1 MVIEFTMEACIIR
14 DTIFNEALED
24 LQATME
30 KKDFPLRVAVLDDD
44 FYALKWNTALIM
56 RDPRTTVVTEAETPD
71 ELLDLLRKEERIHV
85 VVVDVEYGE
94 EFPPLDELLTSIK
107 KRSPNAVIVC
117 LSQYGEAE
125 AIQSAITHGVQGY
138 LIKSEV
144 RMAIV
149 PAIMKA
155 TMNGLVISPG
165 IADSFGKSPPL
176 GEPEIHVLPEWSPN
190 PRLTPQIIKSFWLR
204 VFFGMRASLA
214 ADELYLETATVERY
228 INQAYKVLTDGWADE
243 SYLFDV
249 DFSTLSP
256 EDQAFVWF
264 TLPPRK

>member
-1 MVIEFTMEACIIR
+1 MESRAY
-14 DTIFNEALED
+14 
-24 LQATME
+24 
-30 KKDFPLRVAVLDDD
+30 PLRVAVMDDD
-44 FYALKWNTALIM
+44 FYDLKWNTAIIM
-56 RDPRTTVVTEAETPD
+56 RDPRTTVIVEAETPT
-71 ELLDLLRKEERIHV
+71 ELLEQLREEDRTHV

-94 EFPPLDELLTSIK
+94 EFPPLDKLLTSIK
-107 KRSPNAVIVC
+107 KLAPDAMIVC
-117 LSQYGEAE
+117 ASQYGETETVKTALE
-125 AIQSAITHGVQGY
+125 HEVQGF

-149 PAIMKA
+149 PAILKA
-155 TMNGLVISPG
+155 AINGLVVSPG
-165 IADSFGKSPPL
+165 IAASLDIYSSLL
-176 GEPEIHVLPEWSPN
+176 GSQVHILPKWSPN

-214 ADELYLETATVERY
+214 AEELYLETATVERY

-249 DFSTLSP
+249 DLTNLSP

>member
-1 MVIEFTMEACIIR
+1 MDAKT
-14 DTIFNEALED
+14 
-24 LQATME
+24 Q
-30 KKDFPLRVAVLDDD
+30 PLRVTLMDDD

-56 RDPRTTVVTEAETPD
+56 RDPRTTVISEAETPD
-71 ELLDLLRKEERIHV
+71 ELIEQLKEERRTHV
-85 VVVDVEYGE
+85 VVVDVEYGAE
-94 EFPPLDELLTSIK
+94 HTPLEELLPAINDLV
-107 KRSPNAVIVC
+107 PDAVVVC
-117 LSQYGEAE
+117 ASQYGEADIVHT
-125 AIQSAITHGVQGY
+125 AIQCGVRSF
-138 LIKSEV
+138 LVKSEV

-149 PAIMKA
+149 PAIMQA
-155 TMNGLVISPG
+155 TFNGLVVSPSV
-165 IADSFGKSPPL
+165 AKTLRESPVV
-176 GEPEIHVLPEWSPN
+176 GQPEVHVFPEWKPN

-214 ADELYLETATVERY
+214 AEELYLETATVERY

>member
-1 MVIEFTMEACIIR
+1 MESR
-14 DTIFNEALED
+14 NY
-24 LQATME
+24 
-30 KKDFPLRVAVLDDD
+30 PLRVAVLDDD

-56 RDPRTTVVTEAETPD
+56 RDPRTTVIIEAETPT
-71 ELLDLLRKEERIHV
+71 ELLEQLRGEDRTHV
-85 VVVDVEYGE
+85 VVVDVEYGGE
-94 EFPPLDELLTSIK
+94 YPPLGELLTSIK
-107 KRSPNAVIVC
+107 KLAPDAIIVC
-117 LSQYGEAE
+117 ASQYGEAATVKVALE
-125 AIQSAITHGVQGY
+125 HNVQSF

-155 TMNGLVISPG
+155 TMNSLVVSPG
-165 IADSFGKSPPL
+165 IAASLDISSSLVGS
-176 GEPEIHVLPEWSPN
+176 EIHIFPAWSPN

-204 VFFGMRASLA
+204 VFFGMRASLVA
-214 ADELYLETATVERY
+214 EELYLETATVERY

-249 DFSTLSP
+249 DLTALSP

>member
-1 MVIEFTMEACIIR
+1 MRLAMDIKTY
-14 DTIFNEALED
+14 
-24 LQATME
+24 
-30 KKDFPLRVAVLDDD
+30 PLRVILMDDD

-56 RDPRTTVVTEAETPD
+56 RDPRTTVISETETPD
-71 ELLDLLRKEERIHV
+71 ELIEQLNEGERMHV
-85 VVVDVEYGE
+85 VVVDVEYGAE
-94 EFPPLDELLTSIK
+94 HLPLEELLPVINNLA
-107 KRSPNAVIVC
+107 PDAVVVC
-117 LSQYGEAE
+117 ASQYGELE
-125 AIQSAITHGVQGY
+125 TIHTAIQFGVQGF
-138 LIKSEV
+138 LLKSEV

-149 PAIMKA
+149 PALIKA
-155 TMNGLVISPG
+155 TLDDLVVSPS
-165 IADSFGKSPPL
+165 IADTLRASPVI
-176 GEPEIHVLPEWSPN
+176 GQPELHVFPKWEPN

-214 ADELYLETATVERY
+214 AEELYLETATIERY

-249 DFSTLSP
+249 DFTTLSP